1 MHSLHLLDCHV
12 FHFPYFPAFYIW
24 TQSPWGN
31 SFLSNLCQEI
41 RGKFIFGTVAL
52 NSNSFS
58 CFSNLHEINM
68 RERGGWD
75 KGNLMI
81 VLKLQ
86 NLTSVEHELF
96 WDHSLCVLISIFFSF
111 QFEKTVYH
119 CLAENQLIL
128 LYKYITMKQQ
138 TMSTQSRHSSR
149 KIFFSNLRRF
159 GWLGYCWLQVWSQL
173 KLYFEIKPLMRRS
186 SSSLK

>member
-12 FHFPYFPAFYIW
+12 FHFPYFTAFYIW

-68 RERGGWD
+68 RERGGGD

-111 QFEKTVYH
+111 QFERTVYH

-128 LYKYITMKQQ
+128 LYITILLWNNRLCL
-138 TMSTQSRHSSR
+138 QSLDIVQGR
-149 KIFFSNLRRF
+149 FFSR
-159 GWLGYCWLQVWSQL
+159 
-173 KLYFEIKPLMRRS
+173 I
-186 SSSLK
+186 